1 MKANELRIEN
11 FVFNDENEICR
22 IVRIETK
29 EYTEWNS
36 GDEFSI
42 TVQKLN
48 NNRYYQSILKP
59 IPLTE
64 EWLLRFGFKKNEPE
78 ISDGYFNWWNKEKSV
93 SVDVEYVLTDN
104 GIELLYYFV
113 LQDINGSRPYKNIIY
128 VHQLQNLFYCLRGEE
143 LKLK

>member
-1 MKANELRIEN
+1 MKANELRIGNWIESN
-11 FVFNDENEICR
+11 VYQQVTIEHLEFLLND
-22 IVRIETK
+22 
-29 EYTEWNS
+29 
-36 GDEFSI
+36 SI
-42 TVQKLN
+42 KDKS
-48 NNRYYQSILKP
+48 SIKP

-113 LQDINGSRPYKNIIY
+113 LQDINGCRPYKHIIY

-143 LKLK
+143 LELRTES